1 MLLAVVVACGCVA
14 LAVRPGSA
22 FAEDVRSLP
31 VVQFSGITSA
41 SPPVY
46 GFTRSL
52 VPGLRATYGLG
63 LADETN
69 LNAMFLRFDRVLLE
83 ADPADRSSRDRWRHF
98 LGVEFVPTD
107 GVALLGGIA
116 KAGGAGGGNFSPT
129 GYERLRLSTGA
140 RWRGEDW
147 GLDSSFAFIPTGAT
161 RYPGDAGFLP
171 GTGGG
176 SGSTWLLS
184 LTVSRRF

>member
-1 MLLAVVVACGCVA
+1 MGMFLVVACAC
-14 LAVRPGSA
+14 LAVAVPVGVA
-22 FAEDVRSLP
+22 FAEDHGSTAT
-31 VVQFSGITSA
+31 VQFSGITSA

-46 GFTRSL
+46 GLTRSL

-63 LADETN
+63 LAEETN
-69 LNAMFLRFDRVLLE
+69 LNAMFLRFDRMLLE
-83 ADPADRSSRDRWRHF
+83 ADPADRSSRDLWRHF
-98 LGVEFVPTD
+98 LGVEYAPAN

-116 KAGGAGGGNFSPT
+116 KSGGAGGGNFSPT

-147 GLDSSFAFIPTGAT
+147 GLDGSFAFIPTGAT

-171 GTGGG
+171 GTGG

-184 LTVSRRF
+184 LTISRRF

>member
-1 MLLAVVVACGCVA
+1 MVLAVIVACGCLA
-14 LAVRPGSA
+14 LAARPGSA
-22 FAEDVRSLP
+22 FAEDNRSAAT
-31 VVQFSGITSA
+31 VHFSGITSA

-46 GFTRSL
+46 GLTRSL

-69 LNAMFLRFDRVLLE
+69 LNAMFLRFDRALLE
-83 ADPADRSSRDRWRHF
+83 ADPADRSSRDLWRHF
-98 LGVEFVPTD
+98 LGVEFAPAD

-116 KAGGAGGGNFSPT
+116 KSGGSGGGNFSPT

-140 RWRGEDW
+140 RWRGTDW
-147 GLDSSFAFIPTGAT
+147 GLDGSFAFIPTGAT

-171 GTGGG
+171 GTGG

-184 LTVSRRF
+184 FTVSRRF

>member
-1 MLLAVVVACGCVA
+1 MFLALVVAWGCLAMAARPGGA
-14 LAVRPGSA
+14 LAEGDGGVA
-22 FAEDVRSLP
+22 AVH
-31 VVQFSGITSA
+31 FSGITSA

-46 GFTRSL
+46 GLTRSL
-52 VPGLRATYGLG
+52 VPGFRATYGLG
-63 LADETN
+63 LAEETN

-83 ADPADRSSRDRWRHF
+83 ADPADRNSRDLWRHF
-98 LGVEFVPTD
+98 LGVEFAPAD

-116 KAGGAGGGNFSPT
+116 KSGGAGGGNFSPT

-147 GLDSSFAFIPTGAT
+147 GLDGSFAFIPTGAT

-171 GTGGG
+171 GTGG

-184 LTVSRRF
+184 FTVSRRF